1 MTDTLKL
8 QLPGKPQYVSTVR
21 MVIASLANSAGFDV
35 EAIEDMKV
43 AVSEACTN
51 VVGHGASGEDRYEV
65 SFELSEEQ
73 LCISVQDQGE
83 GYDMNN
89 YQEPNLDCPKEGGLG
104 LFIIQ
109 TLMDEVE
116 MTSEPGKGTKIR
128 MVKYRP

>member
-1 MTDTLKL
+1 M
-8 QLPGKPQYVSTVR
+8 
-21 MVIASLANSAGFDV
+21 
-35 EAIEDMKV
+35 
-43 AVSEACTN
+43 
-51 VVGHGASGEDRYEV
+51 
-65 SFELSEEQ
+65 
-73 LCISVQDQGE
+73 QDQGE
-83 GYDMNN
+83 GYDMNA